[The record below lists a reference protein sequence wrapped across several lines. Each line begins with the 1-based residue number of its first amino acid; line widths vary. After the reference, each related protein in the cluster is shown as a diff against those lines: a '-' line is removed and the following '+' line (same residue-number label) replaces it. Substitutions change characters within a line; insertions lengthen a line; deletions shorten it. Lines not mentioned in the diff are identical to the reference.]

1 MKTKIPW
8 NSICSRSQEWIWFG
22 SRFFPIQI
30 SFILQSRAVVLPLL
44 SPLWL
49 DCLPLTHLCFWLS
62 SKKNGNIPKLDIH
75 LLQLFLFSL
84 NDNKLL
90 KSEHI
95 CTSFTVAYIVLLIQE
110 TFNESRIFNLFCTN
124 FYLKDLSE
132 ETKKGIWIF

>member
-1 MKTKIPW
+1 MSSVFKKRRKLSNIQEEK
-8 NSICSRSQEWIWFG
+8 NSNN
-22 SRFFPIQI
+22 
-30 SFILQSRAVVLPLL
+30 ILIA
-44 SPLWL
+44 
-49 DCLPLTHLCFWLS
+49 LCYE
-62 SKKNGNIPKLDIH
+62 IH
-75 LLQLFLFSL
+75 YDEVFDALNCILLQLFLFSL

-132 ETKKGIWIF
+132 ETKKGI